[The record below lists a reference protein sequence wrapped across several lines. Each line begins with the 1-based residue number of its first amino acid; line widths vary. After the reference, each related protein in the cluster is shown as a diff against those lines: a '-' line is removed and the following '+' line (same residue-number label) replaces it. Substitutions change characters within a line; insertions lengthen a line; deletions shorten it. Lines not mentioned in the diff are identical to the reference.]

1 NCDLPTLFVSKN
13 SGCQPTCTINFW
25 HPKCCS
31 GFYGRDCLCP
41 GGVHS
46 PCSHRG
52 QCDDGHLGSG
62 TCTCDPGFKGTA
74 CEMCSDGF
82 YSPSCN
88 CSDQGSCDDGLR
100 GTGLCFC
107 EEGWT
112 GVRCDIQQ
120 VVDLCKIWNG
130 GCAKEAKCSQRE
142 EKVSCTCPQSH
153 SGDGVTCLPVDP
165 CASGDNGG
173 CSEHATCTMTAPG
186 KKRCTCKDDYIGDG
200 VSCELRQ
207 LPISRCL
214 LDNGGCHPDAKCTDL
229 HFEAT
234 LGVFHYWSPKG
245 RYKLDYTA
253 AQQGCRAEGATLA
266 NYTQLSYAQQGGL
279 NMCAAG
285 WLDQARVAY
294 PTTYS
299 NPNCGFGHVGI
310 VDYGTRKNLSET
322 WDAFCYRM
330 KVQCVCKPGYI
341 GDGLSCTGNLL
352 QVLRSTPT
360 FSNFLI
366 QIMNYSEVSDSGRR
380 FVKSL
385 GNLDVQ
391 STLFVPENSGLP
403 ENLDIESHLSE
414 GQALPLSQLRN
425 NSRIRTRAGSLS
437 VLGVADLLN
446 PSALASCFINDRFV
460 TDSDIRASN
469 GIIHVL
475 QGPLEAPP
483 PHPDVS
489 RIMMLAL
496 FTQQTSD
503 CFLAKQMHSAHQA
516 GMGVGLVLLI
526 LLVVGAIFVGYRFY
540 HHSSKPFQFHY
551 FK

>member
-1 NCDLPTLFVSKN
+1 NCDLPNLLVSKN
-13 SGCQPTCTINFW
+13 SGCQLTCTINFW

-41 GGVHS
+41 GGVQS
-46 PCSHRG
+46 LCSKRG
-52 QCDDGHLGSG
+52 KCDDGHLGSG
-62 TCTCDPGFKGTA
+62 TCTCDTGFKGTA
-74 CEMCSDGF
+74 CEMCRDGF
-82 YSPSCN
+82 YSQSCN
-88 CSDQGSCDDGLR
+88 CSDHGSCDDGLR

-112 GVRCDIQQ
+112 GVRCDIQ

-130 GCAKEAKCSQRE
+130 GCAKEAKCSQKE
-142 EKVSCTCPQSH
+142 EKVSCTCPQGH
-153 SGDGVTCLPVDP
+153 SGDGFTCLPVDP

-186 KKRCTCKDDYIGDG
+186 KKRCTCKDNYMGDG
-200 VSCELRQ
+200 VSCELKQ

-234 LGVFHYWSPKG
+234 LGVFHYRSAKG
-245 RYKLDYTA
+245 QYKLDYKT
-253 AQQGCRAEGATLA
+253 AQQGCREEGATLA

-366 QIMNYSEVSDSGRR
+366 QIMNYSEVSESGRR

-385 GNLDVQ
+385 SNLEVQ

-403 ENLDIESHLSE
+403 ENLDIEVHLSE
-414 GQALPLSQLRN
+414 GQALPLSQLKN

-437 VLGVADLLN
+437 VLGVANLLN
-446 PSALASCFINDRFV
+446 PSAL
-460 TDSDIRASN
+460 
-469 GIIHVL
+469 
-475 QGPLEAPP
+475 
-483 PHPDVS
+483 
-489 RIMMLAL
+489 
-496 FTQQTSD
+496 
-503 CFLAKQMHSAHQA
+503 HSAHQA
-516 GMGVGLVLLI
+516 GMGVGVVLLI